1 MRKLGLDSNPNGRGN
16 SQNIADGAL
25 SLFAVQ
31 TRTFIVLSF
40 CTVGLYER
48 YWCYQNW
55 TRLRAASGEEMSS
68 FWRAVFAHFWGFS
81 LFRRI
86 KVTATAA
93 GVPVAWDANLLAT
106 IYLLC
111 NLALILPLPWA
122 LIGLFGFT
130 AIIPVQRTAQQ
141 LNLLQAGKGTHLKP
155 GDQAPHSAAEGL
167 RALWKGSLRAGSAL
181 RPEFAA
187 GIAAVLALLIVQA
200 WLGMGLANQLTPPAQ
215 AALWIAVLGT
225 LLGLFAGLGH
235 WPRLALAC
243 FAMPVM
249 ALANLQITWNRHLE
263 QQKKESAEWTR
274 LRNEQLLANALAK
287 APCDNGDIAVLST
300 SREPGS
306 LRVSMSIDIIEP
318 SHTQWPQTVEVA
330 SADRRPPEHGS
341 IERHLKVAQTECR
354 QAGQA
359 SLDDLYE
366 RLLNHYQS
374 EQRKH
379 GG

>member
-1 MRKLGLDSNPNGRGN
+1 MPEPISSVS
-16 SQNIADGAL
+16 SQDTPRRAL
-25 SLFAVQ
+25 PLYAVQ

-40 CTVGLYER
+40 CTFGLYER
-48 YWCYQNW
+48 YWCYLNW
-55 TRLRAASGEEMSS
+55 KRLQAANGEQLSP
-68 FWRAVFAHFWGFS
+68 FWRAVFAQFWGFS

-86 KVTATAA
+86 KATATAA
-93 GVPVAWDANLLAT
+93 GVPVAWDANWLAT
-106 IYLLC
+106 LYLLC
-111 NLALILPLPWA
+111 NLALILPLPMG
-122 LIGLFGFT
+122 LIGLFGF
-130 AIIPVQRTAQQ
+130 ALMIPVQRTAQQ
-141 LNLLQAGKGTHLKP
+141 LNQLQVGRGNHLNP
-155 GDQAPHSAAEGL
+155 GDQSPHATAEGL
-167 RALWKGSLRAGSAL
+167 RALWTGSRQASKAL

-187 GIAAVLALLIVQA
+187 GIAAVYGLLIVQA
-200 WLGMGLANQLTPPAQ
+200 WLGMGLGNQLTPQVQ

-225 LLGLFAGLGH
+225 LLGLFAGLRH
-235 WPRLALAC
+235 WSRVALAC
-243 FAMPVM
+243 FAVPVM

-263 QQKKESAEWTR
+263 QREKESAEWTR
-274 LRNEQLLANALAK
+274 LTNERLLAKALAK

-341 IERHLKVAQTECR
+341 IERHLKVAQTECH
-354 QAGQA
+354 QPGHA

-366 RLLNHYQS
+366 RLLRHYQS
-374 EQRKH
+374 EQRKQK